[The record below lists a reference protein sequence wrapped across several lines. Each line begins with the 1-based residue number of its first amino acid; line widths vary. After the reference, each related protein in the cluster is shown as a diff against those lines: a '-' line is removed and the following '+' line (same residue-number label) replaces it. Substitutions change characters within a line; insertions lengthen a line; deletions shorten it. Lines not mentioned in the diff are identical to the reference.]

1 MFKFNK
7 FAGLLAFTVL
17 AACAAAP
24 GVAAEFWLVKVAFD
38 ANGSE
43 IQQVQRVQL
52 ADGLRRTKQ
61 LTHAGAVMVS
71 VKNADGKVLQQLSID
86 DPRVIRVPM
95 LPGTAQGHQIVLRD
109 EGDFMLVLSAQP
121 DANLLQLQWAETPGQ
136 PVLPDSPQQQLS
148 LQQFAAE
155 LQLK

>member
-1 MFKFNK
+1 MFRFNK
-7 FAGLLAFTVL
+7 LVGLLAL
-17 AACAAAP
+17 AACTAVP
-24 GVAAEFWLVKVAFD
+24 GFAGEFWLVKVSFD

-52 ADGLRRTKQ
+52 ADGQRRTTQ
-61 LTHAGAVMVS
+61 LTHAGAVMIS
-71 VKNADGKVLQQLSID
+71 VKNTDGKVLQQLSID

-95 LPGTAQGHQIVLRD
+95 LPGSAQGHQFVVRD
-109 EGDFMLVLSAQP
+109 EGDFMLVLPAQP
-121 DANLLQLQWAETPGQ
+121 DAGLLELQWAETPDQ

-148 LQQFAAE
+148 LQQFATE

>member
-1 MFKFNK
+1 MFRFNK
-7 FAGLLAFTVL
+7 FVGLLAFTVL
-17 AACAAAP
+17 AACTAAP

-52 ADGLRRTKQ
+52 ADGQRRTTQ
-61 LTHAGAVMVS
+61 LTRTGAVTVS
-71 VKNADGKVLQQLSID
+71 VKNADGKVLQQVSID

-95 LPGTAQGHQIVLRD
+95 LPGSAQGHQFVVRD
-109 EGDFMLVLSAQP
+109 EGDFMLVLPAQP
-121 DANLLQLQWAETPGQ
+121 DAGLLELQWAETPGQ

>member
-1 MFKFNK
+1 MFRSNK
-7 FAGLLAFTVL
+7 FVGLLSVAAL
-17 AACAAAP
+17 AACTAAP

-52 ADGLRRTKQ
+52 ADGQRRTKHRM
-61 LTHAGAVMVS
+61 HAGAVMVC
-71 VKNADGKVLQQLSID
+71 VKNADGKALQQLSIE

-95 LPGTAQGHQIVLRD
+95 LPGSAQGHQIVVRD
-109 EGDFMLVLSAQP
+109 EGDFMLVLPAQP
-121 DANLLQLQWAETPGQ
+121 DASLLELQWAETPGQ

>member
-1 MFKFNK
+1 MFRFNK
-7 FAGLLAFTVL
+7 LVSLLAL
-17 AACAAAP
+17 AACTAIP
-24 GVAAEFWLVKVAFD
+24 GFAAEFWLVKVAFD

-52 ADGLRRTKQ
+52 ADGQRRTRQ
-61 LTHAGAVMVS
+61 LAHAGAVTIS
-71 VKNADGKVLQQLSID
+71 LKNTDGKVLQQLSIE

-95 LPGTAQGHQIVLRD
+95 LPGSAQGHQFVVRD
-109 EGDFMLVLSAQP
+109 EGDFMLVLPAQP
-121 DANLLQLQWAETPGQ
+121 DASLLQLQWAETPGQ
-136 PVLPDSPQQQLS
+136 LVQPDSPQQQLS

>member
-1 MFKFNK
+1 MFRFNK
-7 FAGLLAFTVL
+7 FVGLLTL
-17 AACAAAP
+17 AVAVACTAAP
-24 GVAAEFWLVKVAFD
+24 GFAAEFWLVKVAFD

-43 IQQVQRVQL
+43 IQQVRRVQL
-52 ADGLRRTKQ
+52 PDGQRRTTQ
-61 LTHAGAVMVS
+61 LTHAGAVTVS

-95 LPGTAQGHQIVLRD
+95 LPGSAQGHQIVLRD

-136 PVLPDSPQQQLS
+136 PVRPDSPQQQLS

>member
-7 FAGLLAFTVL
+7 LVSLLAL
-17 AACAAAP
+17 AACTAIP
-24 GVAAEFWLVKVAFD
+24 GFAAEFWLVKVAFD

-52 ADGLRRTKQ
+52 ADGQRRTRQ
-61 LTHAGAVMVS
+61 LAHAGAVTIS
-71 VKNADGKVLQQLSID
+71 LKNTDGKVLQQLSIE

-95 LPGTAQGHQIVLRD
+95 LPGSAQGHQFVVRD
-109 EGDFMLVLSAQP
+109 EGDFMLVLPAQP
-121 DANLLQLQWAETPGQ
+121 DASLLQLQWAETPGQ

>member
-1 MFKFNK
+1 MFRSNK
-7 FAGLLAFTVL
+7 FAGLLSVAAL
-17 AACAAAP
+17 AACTAAP
-24 GVAAEFWLVKVAFD
+24 GIAAEFWLVKVAFD

-52 ADGLRRTKQ
+52 PDGQRRTTQ
-61 LTHAGAVMVS
+61 LTHAGAMTVS
-71 VKNADGKVLQQLSID
+71 LRNADGEVLQQMSID

-95 LPGTAQGHQIVLRD
+95 LPGSAQGHQIVVRD
-109 EGDFMLVLSAQP
+109 EGDFMLVLPAQP
-121 DANLLQLQWAETPGQ
+121 DASLLELQWAETPGQ

>member
-1 MFKFNK
+1 MFKSNK
-7 FAGLLAFTVL
+7 FVGLLTVAVL
-17 AACAAAP
+17 AACTAVP
-24 GVAAEFWLVKVAFD
+24 GYSAEFWLVKVAFD

-52 ADGLRRTKQ
+52 AEGQRRTKQ
-61 LTHAGAVMVS
+61 PTHAGAMTVS

-95 LPGTAQGHQIVLRD
+95 LPGSAQGHQFVVRD
-109 EGDFMLVLSAQP
+109 EGDFMLVLPAQP
-121 DANLLQLQWAETPGQ
+121 EASLLQLQWAETPGQ